1 VGLTHALA
9 GVRVCHVAIDGALA
23 PFPTGSGGAGAVGQW
38 GRVAAEGRV
47 RGAAWG
53 GWRGI
58 EGGEG

>member
-1 VGLTHALA
+1 MGLTHALA

-23 PFPTGSGGAGAVGQW
+23 PFSTGSGGAGTVGQR
-38 GRVAAEGRV
+38 GGVAAEGCV
-47 RGAAWG
+47 RGAVWG